1 VDRRVVLGILRVA
14 FAGLALAA
22 ILVQLRDLAD
32 RGVLSPV
39 NYFSYFTIQS
49 NLIAVAALLVAAAT
63 WRGNR
68 SRGIDLFRGAATSY
82 MTLTFIVFALLLAD
96 TDVDTAIVWVDRVLH
111 RVIPIVMV
119 ADWILDPPA
128 QPIRYGRA
136 LWWLAYPLIWLVYV
150 LVRGPIADWYPY
162 PFLDPANGGYGVVLA
177 YGVAIFV
184 GMLLIV
190 WGIVAAGNAMTARRS
205 SAGSSFASAG

>member
-1 VDRRVVLGILRVA
+1 MVFGVLRVG
-14 FAGLALAA
+14 FAALAVVA
-22 ILVQLRDLAD
+22 ILVQLLDLAD
-32 RGVLSPV
+32 RGVLNPV

-49 NLIAVAALLVAAAT
+49 NLIAVAALLAAAAT

-68 SRGIDLFRGAATSY
+68 SRGVDFFRGAATSY

-119 ADWILDPPA
+119 ADWILDPPTL
-128 QPIRYGRA
+128 PISFQRA
-136 LWWLAYPLIWLVYV
+136 LWWLAYPFAWLVYV
-150 LVRGPIADWYPY
+150 LVRGPIAEWYPY
-162 PFLDPANGGYGVVLA
+162 PFLDPANGGYASVAV

-184 GMLLIV
+184 GMVAIV
-190 WGIVAAGNAMTARRS
+190 WAVVAAGNAMAERRP
-205 SAGSSFASAG
+205 AGSSFAS